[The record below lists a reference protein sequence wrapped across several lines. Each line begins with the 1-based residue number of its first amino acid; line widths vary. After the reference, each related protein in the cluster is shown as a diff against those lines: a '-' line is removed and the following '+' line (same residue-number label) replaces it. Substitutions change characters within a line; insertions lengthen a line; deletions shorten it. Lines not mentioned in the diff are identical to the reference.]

1 MRKPGKLRSQKVLA
15 QLTNFLTKLD
25 FHDNVDVDFFNVG
38 HYVGHHV
45 CHFFSLS
52 VTMSGRVPC
61 RTPCLPPCRPP
72 CPAPCQPIFLSVVMS
87 ATMSA
92 TLSTSMSATMSTKSG
107 LTGVG
112 ARDACTF
119 KNQFDINIC
128 QPRWL
133 FSNVSV
139 LDAKTSHMIFPAN
152 ILVQLQVA
160 L

>member
-1 MRKPGKLRSQKVLA
+1 MMSELEFSAHGL
-15 QLTNFLTKLD
+15 LD
-25 FHDNVDVDFFNVG
+25 FGFVKIG
-38 HYVGHHV
+38 P
-45 CHFFSLS
+45 L
-52 VTMSGRVPC
+52 
-61 RTPCLPPCRPP
+61 
-72 CPAPCQPIFLSVVMS
+72 MS

-92 TLSTSMSATMSTKSG
+92 TLSTSMSAIMSTISG

-139 LDAKTSHMIFPAN
+139 LDAKTSHMIFPAS

>member
-1 MRKPGKLRSQKVLA
+1 M
-15 QLTNFLTKLD
+15 LTTMFAIFFL
-25 FHDNVDVDFFNVG
+25 
-38 HYVGHHV
+38 
-45 CHFFSLS
+45 
-52 VTMSGRVPC
+52 
-61 RTPCLPPCRPP
+61 CRPP
-72 CPAPCQPIFLSVVMS
+72 CRVGYLVGHLVYLHVGHRVQLHVNQFFLSVVMS

-92 TLSTSMSATMSTKSG
+92 TLSTSMSATKSG

-139 LDAKTSHMIFPAN
+139 LDAKTSHMIFPAS